1 MVWKWANLIM
11 MRKTGG
17 CFFYFILF
25 YFLIFNNNVV
35 FVLLPHWPSQCFL
48 QNYLRVTCD
57 ICVVKDNFELS

>member
-1 MVWKWANLIM
+1 MSSLGLE
-11 MRKTGG
+11 TGK
-17 CFFYFILF
+17 FDNDEKNWWMLFLF

>member
-1 MVWKWANLIM
+1 MDA
-11 MRKTGG
+11 
-17 CFFYFILF
+17 FFILF
-25 YFLIFNNNVV
+25 YFLIFNHNVV